1 MDRANCQTNSRGI
14 PIKENGRKMH
24 RQALENNR
32 GLEHHNMREILKM
45 EQNQGQD
52 FTKNTVSLSIGA
64 DS

>member
-1 MDRANCQTNSRGI
+1 MDRASCQTSSRGI
-14 PIKENGRKMH
+14 PIKENGRKTH
-24 RQALENNR
+24 HQALENNH